1 MISSIGLNGSGY
13 RQYKS
18 GPGELVSFAH
28 TENLLVW
35 ATRLKGEDGGCA
47 SLARPAGGVARRRNR
62 DLWALIPL

>member
-1 MISSIGLNGSGY
+1 MISSVGLDGSGY

-35 ATRLKGEDGGCA
+35 ATRLKGEAAVPSLSHRVA
-47 SLARPAGGVARRRNR
+47 SYFLSEAPP
-62 DLWALIPL
+62 PLSVNLQT